1 MSVQAQCLEKLY
13 DYNMTRPSEAEKR
26 TALLSKRDKSEQ
38 VFYERIF
45 RYAALKYSLIRK
57 DYLRFC
63 LA

>member
-1 MSVQAQCLEKLY
+1 MSKNMQTIDLE
-13 DYNMTRPSEAEKR
+13 SEVI
-26 TALLSKRDKSEQ
+26 LCLSKQDKSEQ

-45 RYAALKYSLIRK
+45 RYAALKYSLIQK